1 MRSNTLAW
9 LAISLGTL
17 VGCGDAEDAFLEE
30 KEGAVE
36 GVAVMGLVEENA
48 IQPNAI
54 QPNAIQPNA
63 IQPNAIQP
71 NAIQPNAIQPNAL
84 TPSAFSPDTL
94 AALQDPGET
103 GHGSRMFLR
112 YAVGCALDPS
122 QSFAVTWIDLQ
133 GVERTEIYVGQLG
146 LAPSWATG
154 PLDETGQRWVSACLA
169 ARTNWYG
176 VTVLI
181 SMRASHSAIK
191 HAGTLEKFIFPRE
204 EGAFWGNLFA
214 PTPFLHSCVYVPN
227 TDYARS
233 VQRDCAAGHVGPDGI
248 ENCGIIERRGSCEA
262 VCDPLDT
269 NNGFRPKCVYDA
281 AVNPPRKTT
290 EVVTVF
296 LP

>member
-30 KEGAVE
+30 EGAVE

-71 NAIQPNAIQPNAL
+71 NAL
-84 TPSAFSPDTL
+84 TPAAFSPDTL
-94 AALQDPGET
+94 AVLQDPGEA

-112 YAVGCALDPS
+112 YAVGCAFAPS
-122 QSFAVTWIDLQ
+122 QSFTVTWIDLD
-133 GVERTEIYVGQLG
+133 GVEHTESYVGQLG

-181 SMRASHSAIK
+181 SMRAAHSAIK
-191 HAGTLEKFIFPRE
+191 RAATFEKYTYPRE
-204 EGAFWGNLFA
+204 EGAFWGNIFA
-214 PTPFLHSCVYVPN
+214 PTPYLQACVYVPN
-227 TDYARS
+227 TDYVRS

-248 ENCGIIERRGSCEA
+248 ESCGIIERRGSCDA
-262 VCDPLDT
+262 VCDSLDT

-281 AVNPPRKTT
+281 TVSPPRKIT